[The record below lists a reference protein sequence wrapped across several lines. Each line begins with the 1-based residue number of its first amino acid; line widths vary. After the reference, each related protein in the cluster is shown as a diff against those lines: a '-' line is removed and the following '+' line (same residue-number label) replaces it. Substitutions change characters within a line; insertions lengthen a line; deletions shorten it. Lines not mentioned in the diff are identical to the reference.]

1 MTRYIISRLGQAILT
16 VVLASA
22 LVFAML
28 SLMRGDVTDVYF
40 GTSPSRSAASDA
52 ALRTQLG
59 LDRPVYVQYLAWL
72 GKAVRGD
79 LGESWRFQQPVL
91 ALVAERLQ
99 LSFEL
104 VGIASVIS
112 IVFSLILGVYLA
124 THQNSVAD
132 QLIRFISLVF
142 LSAPLYWVALFLIVA
157 LSRTVHWIPPI
168 QYVTLAQDPLKHL
181 EIIAI
186 PATLWGVMSVP
197 AFSRFVRNAM
207 LDTLSADFVRTAR
220 AKGLAE
226 RRVLF
231 VHALRNAA
239 GPLATVV
246 GLSLAGAAGGSVLM
260 EVVFTLPGMGRLF
273 LSAIAQRDYPVI
285 MGVSAVIAAVFVLV
299 NLLTDLS
306 YGLLDPRVRFDRV
319 T

>member
-1 MTRYIISRLGQAILT
+1 MTRYVVGRLVQAIPT
-16 VVLASA
+16 VLLASM

-28 SLMRGDVTDVYF
+28 HLMRGDVADVYF
-40 GTSPSRSAASDA
+40 GTSPSRSAESDA
-52 ALRTQLG
+52 VLRAQLG
-59 LDRPVYVQYLAWL
+59 LDQPLSVQYLTWL

-91 ALVAERLQ
+91 ALVGQRIQ

-104 VGIASVIS
+104 VGIASLIS
-112 IVFSLILGVYLA
+112 IVFSLILGIYLA

-132 QLIRFISLVF
+132 QLIRFISLIF

-157 LSRTVHWIPPI
+157 LSRIFHWIPPL
-168 QYVTLAQDPLKHL
+168 QYVTLAQNPLKHL
-181 EIIAI
+181 QIIVM
-186 PATLWGVMSVP
+186 PATLWGIMSVP
-197 AFSRFVRNAM
+197 SFSRFVRNAM
-207 LDTLSADFVRTAR
+207 LDILNADYVRTAR

-226 RRVLF
+226 RRVLL
-231 VHALRNAA
+231 VHALRNAS

-246 GLSLAGAAGGSVLM
+246 GLSFAGAAGGSVLL

-273 LSAIAQRDYPVI
+273 LSAISQRDYPVI
-285 MGVSAVIAAVFVLV
+285 MGVSTVIAVVFVLV

-306 YGLLDPRVRFDRV
+306 YAWLDPRVRLE
-319 T
+319 